1 MAGIILLF
9 SATDDISSS
18 LFGLFLDH
26 PSPLFPLVSESE
38 SLGDAAPLPPPYMN
52 SPVLGQI
59 CYDKCLKTLTLTR
72 QTQTTRQRFL
82 AKAALCAAVL
92 ICLTLLRLQSYAKI
106 LCLLTQRRRTSWG

>member
-1 MAGIILLF
+1 MSEQIW
-9 SATDDISSS
+9 S
-18 LFGLFLDH
+18 LSG
-26 PSPLFPLVSESE
+26 PSPPLFPFVSESE

-72 QTQTTRQRFL
+72 QTQTTRQSFL

-92 ICLTLLRLQSYAKI
+92 ICLPLLKLQSYAQI
-106 LCLLTQRRRTSWG
+106 L